1 MPVVT
6 RGPPTPLAKQ
16 SQRVGEVG
24 VPRWSCLCHEAH
36 STGRRAAFCT
46 LCSFRPSSLR
56 SSTASV
62 TSYTTLKPKPKA
74 SCSSRRLRGCP
85 GSAPRTGP
93 RLKELGFRLDVEGF
107 RDQRNLV
114 VHDVRE
120 EGKDSLFRHDAPGS
134 PQRIPR
140 RLTHCFHFATEMKC
154 TELARVRTVSFNK
167 FGCESTTVRPSTSV
181 APASSAFCTN
191 SFGNGSARQRELEG
205 DAAQSRP
212 RRASP

>member
-1 MPVVT
+1 MPILNNGT
-6 RGPPTPLAKQ
+6 HNTLRN
-16 SQRVGEVG
+16 
-24 VPRWSCLCHEAH
+24 
-36 STGRRAAFCT
+36 STG
-46 LCSFRPSSLR
+46 PSLR
-56 SSTASV
+56 RHWDTSKSKSDGQGKPAPSRSCIASATKHKRV
-62 TSYTTLKPKPKA
+62 NE
-74 SCSSRRLRGCP
+74 P
-85 GSAPRTGP
+85 GFG
-93 RLKELGFRLDVEGF
+93 LDVEGF